1 MADDRNLESKL
12 LIAQGYGPI
21 VKPVVK
27 EIIRRVFDAGSAGED
42 NGTLEKLRKGD
53 HPVRQLNTRPAQSQ
67 RRQGNYPVQTTLP
80 HNQVISQFQSL
91 HIRDRKSVV

>member
-91 HIRDRKSVV
+91 HISRR